1 MFNLIWNFAKANA
14 ITILSKVKLKDV
26 CEKTEKVIT
35 KSTKV
40 VKGKINEEIKYSNQI
55 KEPRW
60 QRRFPFSFVYGGG
73 KFQPLYFWIF
83 CFCVLALGML
93 FVKIYAA
100 WIAIKKGTYDSE
112 MISTADLA
120 TVLTFISSLI
130 LLYNNNKKNSKV
142 DSITTEEKGKAAS

>member
-1 MFNLIWNFAKANA
+1 MWNMLITFARTKFLEVV
-14 ITILSKVKLKDV
+14 TKVNIKDV
-26 CEKTEKVIT
+26 CNKTENIIT

-40 VKGKINEEIKYSNQI
+40 VKEKIKDETEYSIKV

-60 QRRFPFSFVYGGG
+60 QRRFPFSFFYGGG
-73 KFQPLYFWIF
+73 KFQPIYAWIF
-83 CFCVLALGML
+83 CFCTLAVGML

-100 WIAIKKGTYDSE
+100 WVAIKKGTYDSE

-130 LLYNNNKKNSKV
+130 LLYNSNKKSNNAIK
-142 DSITTEEKGKAAS
+142 K